1 MTEETKTPE
10 GEQNGAPKTFT
21 EEQVREL
28 LEKETSGL
36 KSKLDELLSEA
47 KTAKQ
52 KAKEEAK
59 AREEAAAEAARKA
72 GDVEALEKSW
82 QEKLAKTAAEK
93 DEQLQ
98 SLQKTVETLTVGAA
112 AKDLAA
118 ELAVQGS
125 APVLERIVRD
135 RLTVEMTEEGPKV
148 RVTDASGK
156 PSAATLEDL
165 KQELTNDPALKPLIV
180 GSKATG
186 GGAAGAGGGA
196 AVKKFSEMT
205 GTEKVQLRRTNPQE
219 YDRLKAAG

>member
-1 MTEETKTPE
+1 MSDEETPKGEQTPE
-10 GEQNGAPKTFT
+10 PKTFT

-36 KSKLDELLSEA
+36 KSKLDELLGEA

-93 DEQLQ
+93 DEQLK
-98 SLQKTVETLTVGAA
+98 SLQQTVESLTVGATA
-112 AKDLAA
+112 TALAA

-125 APVLERIVRD
+125 ASVLERIARD

-148 RVTDASGK
+148 RVKDASGK
-156 PSAATLEDL
+156 PSAATLDDL
-165 KQELTNDPALKPLIV
+165 KAELSNDPALKPLIV
-180 GSKATG
+180 GSKASG
-186 GGAAGAGGGA
+186 GGAAGANGGA
-196 AVKKFSEMT
+196 GKPNGLAGAIAAKVPGFSS
-205 GTEKVQLRRTNPQE
+205 LPQS
-219 YDRLKAAG
+219 

>member
-10 GEQNGAPKTFT
+10 GEQNDAPKTFT
-21 EEQVREL
+21 EDQVREL

-82 QEKLAKTAAEK
+82 QEKLAKTTSEK

-98 SLQKTVETLTVGAA
+98 SLQKTVESLTVGAT

-125 APVLERIVRD
+125 APVLERIARD

-180 GSKATG
+180 GSKASG
-186 GGAAGAGGGA
+186 GGAAGANGGA
-196 AVKKFSEMT
+196 GKPNGLAGAIAAKVPGFSN
-205 GTEKVQLRRTNPQE
+205 LPQS
-219 YDRLKAAG
+219 

>member
-10 GEQNGAPKTFT
+10 GEQNAAPKTFT
-21 EEQVREL
+21 EDQVREL

-82 QEKLAKTAAEK
+82 QEKLAKTTSEK

-98 SLQKTVETLTVGAA
+98 SLQKTVESLTVGAA

-125 APVLERIVRD
+125 APVLERIARD

-180 GSKATG
+180 GSKASG
-186 GGAAGAGGGA
+186 GGAAGANGGA
-196 AVKKFSEMT
+196 GKPNGLA
-205 GTEKVQLRRTNPQE
+205 GAIAAKVPGFANLPQS
-219 YDRLKAAG
+219 